1 MVLQI
6 AGSSGTFP
14 IELLPQVYRKI
25 YHFFPFPYAID
36 AVRECLCGMYGNTW
50 LVQIGYL
57 MLFAV
62 AALIIGLFVRKPFI
76 GLNEFVEEKLEKSEL
91 F

>member
-1 MVLQI
+1 M
-6 AGSSGTFP
+6 
-14 IELLPQVYRKI
+14 
-25 YHFFPFPYAID
+25 
-36 AVRECLCGMYGNTW
+36 RECLCGMYGNTW

-76 GLNEFVEEKLEKSEL
+76 GLNEFVEEKLEESEL